1 MDYWIL
7 LVLAFLVADK
17 LWHLTGLLATKL
29 NSPEKLQQLI
39 RERQELH
46 QQQQSLSAQ
55 DHYAK
60 WTKNNRRLDA
70 LDRDITRERKN
81 YLESVEATK
90 ARLAKLKLLV
100 VTVPFTALK
109 FYKGK
114 LPVYAL
120 PKGMFP
126 RFIEGTL
133 EHGWLYMALAPLN
146 MKQFSEGASVAV
158 SLGIWLFALLRVLGA
173 VEFILETLREQN
185 PEMATQAA
193 GTKLPTWAAQA
204 AAAN

>member
-17 LWHLTGLLATKL
+17 SWHLTGLLATKL
-29 NSPEKLQQLI
+29 TSPERLQQLI

-60 WTKNNRRLDA
+60 WTKNNRRLDV
-70 LDRDITRERKN
+70 LDRDIARVRKN

-173 VEFILETLREQN
+173 IEFVLETLREQN
-185 PEMATQAA
+185 PQVATETAKVHA
-193 GTKLPTWAAQA
+193 RTAQA
-204 AAAN
+204 ASAN